1 MNIEKTTCYSFF
13 LIQSAGY
20 LDYTKGF
27 VPEKNSAFEPD
38 MITEMLG
45 IQPFEIMRYGE
56 LKPNKKSRYNFSSW
70 YGCKQTEPETNRFN
84 QCENIVN
91 ELKSHILTLNK
102 IKELFN
108 VEFSIQIFPCTDNEN
123 HDRVIGFTKSIIE
136 FCYLTGTEIVVDMV
150 LYSEE

>member
-56 LKPNKKSRYNFSSW
+56 LKPNKKAQSQ
-70 YGCKQTEPETNRFN
+70 K
-84 QCENIVN
+84 
-91 ELKSHILTLNK
+91 K
-102 IKELFN
+102 
-108 VEFSIQIFPCTDNEN
+108 TDFIPKLE
-123 HDRVIGFTKSIIE
+123 V
-136 FCYLTGTEIVVDMV
+136 
-150 LYSEE
+150 